1 MVCIYCGGN
10 TRVVNSRSSKRNSD
24 IWRRRQCDSCKAI
37 FTTNELPDL
46 SRSVSI
52 INIQGSLETFST
64 DKLYMSI
71 FKALSHREDALND
84 ARHITNTITTKLLK
98 ECSDGAIEINDLKII
113 CLNTLEKFDK
123 VAGTYYSAYYP
134 ISSN

>member
-10 TRVVNSRSSKRNSD
+10 TRVVNSRSSKRNPN
-24 IWRRRQCDSCKAI
+24 IWRRRQCDSCKEI

-52 INIQGSLETFST
+52 INHQDALETFST
-64 DKLYMSI
+64 DRLYMSV

-84 ARHITNTITTKLLK
+84 ARHITNTITTKLLQ
-98 ECSDGAIEINDLKII
+98 EHSDGAIKIVDLKMI
-113 CLNTLEKFDK
+113 CLNTLENFDK
-123 VAGTYYSAYYP
+123 VAGTYYSAYHP
-134 ISSN
+134 TRAN

>member
-1 MVCIYCGGN
+1 
-10 TRVVNSRSSKRNSD
+10 
-24 IWRRRQCDSCKAI
+24 
-37 FTTNELPDL
+37 
-46 SRSVSI
+46 
-52 INIQGSLETFST
+52 
-64 DKLYMSI
+64 MSI